1 MIKAIFIFMVL
12 ALGPRIG
19 AFAADVVP
27 GEPEFSASLKSRPM
41 KKTYKWGLG
50 SAVVVGDKLSCIA
63 GKQTYLDP
71 IPNPFHGDTHFSSEA
86 SEYAFVTY
94 SIARGAKRGA
104 NDFIIPLGKYEQ
116 LAYDFHLLPGG
127 TNVLVRKNPPNRNIE
142 PITYQCWSLSPPGTN
157 IDLSQQNALPLA
169 PHPAS
174 RSRFLGSGYDAALF
188 LSANGVLCL
197 DIPGM
202 TTNLNFTGQRTLDDY
217 FGSLGTNVRVLRALV
232 AGNLDYLVCYEE
244 HLDPVRQM
252 TAVLDLKT
260 GKGVERGNEA
270 GAELNVVRG
279 ELLFLKSHY
288 EKISGKVSKHS
299 YQIVSRTGTV
309 RASLDVGLLRI
320 LAWSAGSPIVVFELG
335 NSEQGRKSDL
345 LVWNFQSGERWPI
358 TVPLPETLSK

>member
-1 MIKAIFIFMVL
+1 MIKALFVVL
-12 ALGPRIG
+12 ALGVRIG
-19 AFAADVVP
+19 TFAADVAQ
-27 GEPEFSASLKSRPM
+27 GEPDLSSRLKSQPM
-41 KKTYKWGLG
+41 KKIYKWGLG

-86 SEYAFVTY
+86 TEYAFVTY
-94 SIARGAKRGA
+94 SIARGGKRGA
-104 NDFIIPLGKYEQ
+104 NDVVVPLGKHDH
-116 LAYDFHLLPGG
+116 LAYDFRLLPGG

-174 RSRFLGSGYDAALF
+174 RSRFLGSGYEAALF
-188 LSANGVLCL
+188 LSATGVLCL

-217 FGSLGTNVRVLRALV
+217 FNSLGTNVLVLRALV

-270 GAELNVVRG
+270 GAEVNVVRG
-279 ELLFLKSHY
+279 ELLFLKSYY
-288 EKISGKVSKHS
+288 ERNSGKASKHS

-335 NSEQGRKSDL
+335 NSKQARESDL
-345 LVWNFQSGERWPI
+345 FVWNFQSGEHWPI
-358 TVPLPETLSK
+358 TVQLPETLSK